1 MFLYAYLYTKQR
13 VEPKVLIELV
23 FIAFQSLDNRLA
35 SFAQTSQFKKCL
47 HFNSQIYKMSAHPL
61 KNWPSAMKSVWN

>member
-23 FIAFQSLDNRLA
+23 FIAFQSLDNRFGQFCTNKPVQEM
-35 SFAQTSQFKKCL
+35 FAL
-47 HFNSQIYKMSAHPL
+47 
-61 KNWPSAMKSVWN
+61 